1 MNTKLIN
8 IFSLILISFSIIF
21 SVFISF
27 YAIDKRFIGK
37 DQESHFY
44 DMKQYYKNKEFP
56 TMGAR
61 FISTDSITSP
71 KVPGGAYYI
80 LYTFFYKI
88 ANENLFIAK
97 IINLIFNFIIIYIF
111 LFWFYKKF
119 GIFISSIMSAIFLL
133 NPYLIMSITD
143 FWNPNIT
150 SIFSLFLF
158 IFLYEYIG
166 GDNENIKKIS
176 AVLIFPVLAIMAQGH
191 FVVFFSMIPTLI
203 VYLIIRFSKTK
214 KYILFWIIGV
224 FISFLLYLPYLIHEI
239 KTDFTNLRYAM
250 NMREGLSSIPF
261 PQVYFI
267 LLFPTNEMS
276 AIFGTRIGSFIH
288 FWFTK
293 PVYFY
298 GLIFLI
304 ISVLFSLFVF
314 IKSLIFLIL
323 NKAKIN
329 NNKENSK
336 VRTLKEIIFILILF
350 IPITIISFIVFKS
363 KAGTFHYLYSAY
375 SISFAPMILF
385 FYQMQLKMQSK
396 LQNQNLNIKLSSIYI
411 YIYIILALNILS
423 MAGQLMRYFNLFEEP
438 RNYKSHYQL
447 LQFLEKESEDE
458 NIEIYDNFSGTLRN
472 QYIDIFNTYFPN
484 HKANFSSNA
493 KIVYAIKD
501 NVVEKNWDANRVQ
514 KDMEYLI
521 QNNAVELTNIKGF
534 TIYKFTK
541 NDN

>member
-8 IFSLILISFSIIF
+8 ILSLILISFSIIF

-276 AIFGTRIGSFIH
+276 AVFGTRIGSFIH

-323 NKAKIN
+323 NKDKIN

-411 YIYIILALNILS
+411 YIYIYIYIS
-423 MAGQLMRYFNLFEEP
+423 
-438 RNYKSHYQL
+438 
-447 LQFLEKESEDE
+447 FL
-458 NIEIYDNFSGTLRN
+458 R
-472 QYIDIFNTYFPN
+472 
-484 HKANFSSNA
+484 
-493 KIVYAIKD
+493 
-501 NVVEKNWDANRVQ
+501 
-514 KDMEYLI
+514 
-521 QNNAVELTNIKGF
+521 
-534 TIYKFTK
+534 
-541 NDN
+541 

>member
-1 MNTKLIN
+1 MNIKLIN
-8 IFSLILISFSIIF
+8 IFSVILIIFSIIC
-21 SVFISF
+21 SVFIQN
-27 YAIDKRFIGK
+27 YAFSRRAIER
-37 DQESHFY
+37 DQIQHFY
-44 DMKQYYKNKEFP
+44 DMKKWYESGKLP
-56 TMGAR
+56 TTSAR
-61 FISTDSITSP
+61 FEASEVINGEFTTP
-71 KVPGGAYYI
+71 RVPGGAYYI
-80 LYTFFYKI
+80 FYTLFYKLGE
-88 ANENLFIAK
+88 ENLSNARL
-97 IINLIFNFIIIYIF
+97 INLIFSLFILAIF
-111 LFWFYKKF
+111 LIWFYKKF
-119 GIFISSIMSAIFLL
+119 GLFLTSIIAALL
-133 NPYLIMSITD
+133 LCNPYIMMAITN

-150 SIFSLFLF
+150 LLFSFLFF
-158 IFLYEYIG
+158 IFLFEYINN
-166 GDNENIKKIS
+166 DNQKIKKIS
-176 AVLIFPVLAIMAQGH
+176 ASLSFPILAIMAQGH

-203 VYLIIRFSKTK
+203 IYLIIRFSKTK

-385 FYQMQLKMQSK
+385 FYQIQLKMQSK

-411 YIYIILALNILS
+411 YIYIYHTCVK
-423 MAGQLMRYFNLFEEP
+423 YFI
-438 RNYKSHYQL
+438 YGWAI
-447 LQFLEKESEDE
+447 DE
-458 NIEIYDNFSGTLRN
+458 
-472 QYIDIFNTYFPN
+472 IF
-484 HKANFSSNA
+484 
-493 KIVYAIKD
+493 
-501 NVVEKNWDANRVQ
+501 
-514 KDMEYLI
+514 
-521 QNNAVELTNIKGF
+521 
-534 TIYKFTK
+534 
-541 NDN
+541 